1 MSRTL
6 LIAPHADDETL
17 FASYLAQR
25 YAATIAVVYDEGREH
40 ELSMATAWL
49 GCPYVQLRARKGMG
63 EEETET
69 YLNGLR
75 DPAGQE
81 DWERIIAPAEEIA
94 GHEEHNIVA
103 RVCGW
108 VFKDV
113 PITRYTTYAP
123 RGHRT
128 KGPHEVVPEPQ
139 QIGRKLAALSCYRSQ
154 IDAPNTRAWFYYL
167 LDMREWT
174 A

>member
-25 YAATIAVVYDEGREH
+25 HAAVVAVIYDEGRSD
-40 ELSMATAWL
+40 ELGMATAWL
-49 GCPYVQLRARKGMG
+49 GCDYVQLAARKGMG

-69 YLNGLR
+69 YVNGLR
-75 DPAGQE
+75 DPSGQD
-81 DWERIIAPAEEIA
+81 DWERVIAPAEEAA

-103 RVCGW
+103 RVAGE
-108 VFKDV
+108 VFSDV
-113 PITRYTTYAP
+113 PIIRYTTYAP
-123 RGHRT
+123 RGQRT
-128 KGPHEVVPEPQ
+128 KGREEIEPTWA
-139 QIGRKLAALSCYRSQ
+139 QIRRKLAALSCYATQ
-154 IDAPNTRAWFYYL
+154 IEDTATRPWFFDL
-167 LDMREWT
+167 LDMREWV